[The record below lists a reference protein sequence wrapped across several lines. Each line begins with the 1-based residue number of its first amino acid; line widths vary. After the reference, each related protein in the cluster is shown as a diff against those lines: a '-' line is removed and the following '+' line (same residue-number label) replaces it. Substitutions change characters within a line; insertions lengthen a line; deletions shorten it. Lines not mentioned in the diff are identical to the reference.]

1 MQVESFGFFLYYYYY
16 YFPLMHSLCSNSSG
30 IQGKVATLVS
40 MMSLKI
46 WEGTNPY
53 LEDMELK
60 KKKKREGN
68 VITV

>member
-1 MQVESFGFFLYYYYY
+1 MQVESFFFLTLL
-16 YFPLMHSLCSNSSG
+16 FFSPLMHSLCSNSSG

-40 MMSLKI
+40 MISLKI

-60 KKKKREGN
+60 KKKKKREGN
-68 VITV
+68 VITM